1 MIIDIK
7 TELEK
12 LGDKEKAKVLQG
24 FFKTGKG
31 DYGEGDI
38 FLGVIVPNQRKI
50 AKKYS
55 GLPLVKIKELLDSPI
70 HEHRLTGGLILVEKY
85 QNSEEKGDI
94 VNFYLK
100 NATKF
105 NNWDLV
111 DLTSTK
117 ILGDF
122 LLANKRDI
130 LYKLSKSKN
139 IWERRISIVSTYPL
153 IKKNQ
158 FEEILEISE
167 ELLNDEHELIHKAIG
182 WMLREVGKQNKIVL
196 DNFLKR
202 NAKQMPRVM
211 LRYSIEK
218 FSKEEREKYLSL
230 K

>member
-1 MIIDIK
+1 MIQSIK
-7 TELEK
+7 SDLEK
-12 LGDKEKAKVLQG
+12 LANKEKAKVLQG

-31 DYGEGDI
+31 EYGQGDI
-38 FLGVIVPNQRKI
+38 FLGVIVPEQRKV

-55 GLPLVKIKELLDSPI
+55 GLPLAKIKKLLDSPI
-70 HEHRLTGGLILVEKY
+70 HEHRLTAGLILVEKY
-85 QNSEEKGDI
+85 QNSEDKGTI
-94 VNFYLK
+94 VDFYLK

-122 LLANKRDI
+122 LLNNKRDI
-130 LYKLSKSKN
+130 LYKLAKSKN
-139 IWERRISIVSTYPL
+139 IWERRISVVSTYPL
-153 IKKNQ
+153 IKKNN

-167 ELLNDEHELIHKAIG
+167 SLLEDEHELIHKAIG
-182 WMLREVGKQNKIVL
+182 WMLREVGKQNKVVL
-196 DNFLKR
+196 ENFLKR

-218 FSKEEREKYLSL
+218 FSEDERKIILN
-230 K
+230 KF

>member
-1 MIIDIK
+1 MP
-7 TELEK
+7 TLNC
-12 LGDKEKAKVLQG
+12 
-24 FFKTGKG
+24 FFKVFIDVKIYKG
-31 DYGEGDI
+31 EYGEGDI
-38 FLGVIVPNQRKI
+38 FLGVIVPDQRKI
-50 AKKYS
+50 AKKNS
-55 GLPLVKIKELLDSPI
+55 GLPLAKIKELLDSPI

-85 QNSEEKGDI
+85 QTSEDKGTMVD
-94 VNFYLK
+94 FYLK

-122 LLANKRDI
+122 LLTNKKEI

-139 IWERRISIVSTYPL
+139 IWERRISIISTYPL
-153 IKKNQ
+153 IKNNQ

-167 ELLNDEHELIHKAIG
+167 SLLEDKNELIHKAIG
-182 WMLREVGKQNKIVL
+182 WMLREVGKKNKIVL
-196 DNFLKR
+196 ENFLKR
-202 NAKQMPRVM
+202 NIKQMPRVM

-218 FSKEEREKYLSL
+218 FSKDEQKYYLSL